1 MPEPSKEGYMKT
13 RDIRNMFASSAM
25 QALIMREKDIPLTRI
40 PEIAYSIADDMM
52 LLESAF
58 HPDAGGAR
66 PASSK
71 AETRPLTGGHPSRSE
86 EASGVAG
93 ILAIGGDGPRLVC
106 LIHPATLPRKSR
118 PLVLPGLTA

>member
-71 AETRPLTGGHPSRSE
+71 AETRPLSTVGRWSMERELEDIQADLKKHQEWLESLQSE
-86 EASGVAG
+86 VVDRA
-93 ILAIGGDGPRLVC
+93 
-106 LIHPATLPRKSR
+106 
-118 PLVLPGLTA
+118 